1 MPHKTREAIDE
12 QQKQMQSGNMT
23 AEKRL
28 ARQIIKLGDDPEISW
43 ADYKKE
49 LLSLIN
55 QFERDILIERDSIWM
70 DSIAYCDIL
79 TNENIAE
86 IKRAV
91 SWHDKSNQNKD
102 K

>member
-1 MPHKTREAIDE
+1 MTHKTRESIDE
-12 QQKQMQSGNMT
+12 QQKQMQSKTITVEDLRKAIVDVLDTSKNWKIE
-23 AEKRL
+23 EK
-28 ARQIIKLGDDPEISW
+28 KVD
-43 ADYKKE
+43 
-49 LLSLIN
+49 SLIN
-55 QFERDILIERDSIWM
+55 KFEKEVCIERDSIWM

>member
-1 MPHKTREAIDE
+1 MTPEKLLYELHNPDKTT
-12 QQKQMQSGNMT
+12 G
-23 AEKRL
+23 EKL
-28 ARQIIKLGDDPEISW
+28 
-43 ADYKKE
+43 E
-49 LLSLIN
+49 LIA
-55 QFERDILIERDSIWM
+55 QFKRDILIERDSIWM

-91 SWHDKSNQNKD
+91 SWHDKSNQIKD